1 MVQLVGEKWDFPNE
15 DFFNEVK
22 CRTLNLLVIAKMV

>member
-15 DFFNEVK
+15 DFFNEVT